1 MLFCSLI
8 VHVSLGLIFNP
19 KYVGSEEDVQAW
31 LSDQAIQ
38 SHIVAIFDGIGR
50 VDVVVG
56 DPDPYHP
63 KEFLDLLIRSSA
75 GSPAILQGKT
85 VRLYREVVPKNE
97 QDGCNGDRP
106 MLSAI
111 IEMEGGDDEAEDL
124 EAELL
129 DVIDRE
135 YEDEW
140 RFIEWD
146 RTYESFAKIWDQNHD
161 FGYVVFA
168 SWRAFELSMRCLL
181 DPYATYLFVLSEG
194 SGFEMGKLREFMKTA
209 WTREGVF
216 KVFFLL
222 GGKIL
227 TYDPFLLVGPKKYG
241 AMKELTSSAD
251 IPSIPQGNFNGYP
264 INIDVFRSTY
274 SDTVVNKEGK
284 IVNFIG
290 ADIEVGKV
298 FIEAMNFTPT
308 YLPPDKDQFGFKL
321 PNGSFNG
328 VIGRLIRHE
337 SDITFVGFFI
347 KDYFSRDIEF
357 TTGIYTDEL
366 CCLVK
371 KASRVPEYLLPIT
384 IFPADLWALL
394 FLTGIIFSIAW
405 IIIRAGIQAKSGKG
419 VRWNQ
424 KRRLA
429 QLFNLSNDIR
439 DAPLYRKMVQ
449 ICVDTYILLV
459 SGPYQRFTRS
469 STERLMLFGIIMVS
483 LIFVSMFQSSLSSVF
498 LNPVYYK
505 DIDSL
510 QRLDE
515 SGIQIPVKYKGFTDD
530 VFPANYSPMMDSLR
544 SKMIYNPIKT
554 SMMDQVAHSTKIATV
569 TRRTTLSLDNA
580 VFISTKQLFMVPEC
594 PRLYNLAYV
603 VPRHSVL
610 LEAINILILQMLNG
624 GLINHWI
631 DVMNFNVTIRDWEQ
645 IRSSHEESFKI
656 LTLIDMQFPFYLLA
670 IGLVLSGVIFVIELV
685 YYRISMI
692 SALKRQRRRAKPMA
706 PRLLRVLDSKMVA

>member
-1 MLFCSLI
+1 M
-8 VHVSLGLIFNP
+8 
-19 KYVGSEEDVQAW
+19 EE
-31 LSDQAIQ
+31 
-38 SHIVAIFDGIGR
+38 
-50 VDVVVG
+50 
-56 DPDPYHP
+56 
-63 KEFLDLLIRSSA
+63 
-75 GSPAILQGKT
+75 
-85 VRLYREVVPKNE
+85 
-97 QDGCNGDRP
+97 
-106 MLSAI
+106 
-111 IEMEGGDDEAEDL
+111 GDDEAAEL

-146 RTYESFAKIWDQNHD
+146 RSYESFARIWDQNHD
-161 FGYVVFA
+161 FGYMVFVR
-168 SWRAFELSMRCLL
+168 WIAFELSMRCLL

-194 SGFEMGKLREFMKTA
+194 SAFEMEKLKEFMSSV

-216 KVFFLL
+216 KIFFLL
-222 GGKIL
+222 DEKIF
-227 TYDPFLLVGPKKYG
+227 TYDPFMTNGIRKYG
-241 AMKELTSSAD
+241 VMKELISPAD
-251 IPSIPQGNFNGYP
+251 IPRIPQGDFNGYP
-264 INIDVFRSTY
+264 IKIDVFRSTY
-274 SDTVVNKEGK
+274 SDTILDKQGKVVE
-284 IVNFIG
+284 FIG
-290 ADIEVGKV
+290 ADIEAGRA
-298 FIEAMNFTPT
+298 FTEAMNFTPS
-308 YLPPDKDQFGFKL
+308 YLPPDKDGFGFKL

-328 VIGRLIRHE
+328 VIGRLARRE
-337 SDITFVGFFI
+337 SDTTFVGFFI
-347 KDYFSRDIEF
+347 KDYFSRDVEF

-384 IFPADLWALL
+384 IFPADLWTLL
-394 FLTGIIFSIAW
+394 FLTGIFFSITW
-405 IIIRAGIQAKSGKG
+405 VIIRAGIQAKSRTG

-424 KRRLA
+424 KSRLA
-429 QLFNLSNDIR
+429 YLFNLSNDIR

-469 STERLMLFGIIMVS
+469 GTERLMLFGIIMVS

-515 SGIQIPVKYKGFTDD
+515 SGVQIPVKYKGFTDD

-544 SKMIYNPIKT
+544 SKMVYNPIKT
-554 SMMDQVAHSTKIATV
+554 SMMELVSHSTKIATV

-610 LEAINILILQMLNG
+610 LEGINVLILQMLNG

-670 IGLVLSGVIFVIELV
+670 IGLILSGVIFLIELV
-685 YYRISMI
+685 YYRISTM
-692 SALKRQRRRAKPMA
+692 SALKRRRRRVKQGT
-706 PRLLRVLDSKMVA
+706 PRLLGVLNGRI